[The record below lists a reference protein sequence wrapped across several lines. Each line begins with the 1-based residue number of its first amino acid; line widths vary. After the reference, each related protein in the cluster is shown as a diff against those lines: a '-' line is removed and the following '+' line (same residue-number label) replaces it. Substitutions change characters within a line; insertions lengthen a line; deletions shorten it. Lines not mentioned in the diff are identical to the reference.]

1 MSVNPEALKP
11 KAEGSRNAHSRLP
24 LPSPLFFLKHPSPMS
39 SSRSRLRT
47 VGAFGNPKPRP
58 IGFVPKSS
66 GTTSQPASNSAESPA
81 MQLNERFK
89 GFYWRMGILNE
100 VYSEK
105 PVGREATEQRRKAL
119 QGAMNIAVLMWNAAI
134 LGKEGEDKAVK
145 ELSSLKGPNG
155 ESVAPPMD
163 EILRMVK
170 EWTELQKTMFPD
182 EKRVILDLYLKHNG
196 DGTFN
201 FGLNKGINT
210 NPVGVVKPEGTVL

>member
-1 MSVNPEALKP
+1 
-11 KAEGSRNAHSRLP
+11 
-24 LPSPLFFLKHPSPMS
+24 MS

-47 VGAFGNPKPRP
+47 VGAFGNQKPRP
-58 IGFVPKSS
+58 IGFVPKSGGS
-66 GTTSQPASNSAESPA
+66 TSSQPQAPAVETPA

-89 GFYWRMGILNE
+89 AFYWRMGILNE

-134 LGKEGEDKAVK
+134 LGQEGEDKAVR
-145 ELSSLKGPNG
+145 ELSALKGPNG
-155 ESVAPPMD
+155 ESVAPPKD

-170 EWTELQKTMFPD
+170 EWTGLQKTMFPD

-210 NPVGVVKPEGTVL
+210 NPVGLVKPEGTVL

>member
-1 MSVNPEALKP
+1 
-11 KAEGSRNAHSRLP
+11 
-24 LPSPLFFLKHPSPMS
+24 MS

-47 VGAFGNPKPRP
+47 VGAFGNQKPRP
-58 IGFVPKSS
+58 IGFVAKPSAT
-66 GTTSQPASNSAESPA
+66 TTSQPQAPATETPA

-89 GFYWRMGILNE
+89 AYYWRMGILNE

-119 QGAMNIAVLMWNAAI
+119 QGALNIAVLMWNAAI
-134 LGKEGEDKAVK
+134 LGAEGEQKAVK
-145 ELSSLKGPNG
+145 ELSGLKGPNG
-155 ESVAPPMD
+155 ESVAPPKD
-163 EILRMVK
+163 EILKMVK

-210 NPVGVVKPEGTVL
+210 NPVGIVKPEGTVL